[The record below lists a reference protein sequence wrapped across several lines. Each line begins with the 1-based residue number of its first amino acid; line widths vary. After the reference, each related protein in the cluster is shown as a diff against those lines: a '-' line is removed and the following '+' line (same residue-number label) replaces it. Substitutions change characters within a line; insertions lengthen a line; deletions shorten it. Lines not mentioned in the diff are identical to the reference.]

1 MANGFELD
9 GFAELEQV
17 LAGLP
22 GRFGDQVIDKIL
34 RKGAQPYLKKAKELS
49 SNQDV
54 TGDTTKSLGI
64 IANRK
69 TNSITVGPRR
79 GGPFRGYVAHIL
91 EYGAAPHRIAA
102 KAAGGLLSF
111 AGTFASEV
119 NHPGIAAQPFLR
131 PAFDAT
137 KNEVVQRIKDQCTE
151 ILESEFKSVFG
162 AKAKTSTTTVADIA
176 VPEGGGGAGRSAP
189 SLNTGRRGGIY
200 YHTASGGKRYVKKK
214 K

>member
-1 MANGFELD
+1 MANGFQLE

-22 GRFGDQVIDKIL
+22 GKLGDQTVDKIL
-34 RKGAQPYLKKAKELS
+34 RKAAQPYLKKAKELS

-79 GGPFRGYVAHIL
+79 GGQYKGYVAHIL

-111 AGTFASEV
+111 AGSFAHEV

-137 KNEVVQRIKDQCTE
+137 HPAVVASIKDQARE
-151 ILESEFKSVFG
+151 IIESEFKSVF
-162 AKAKTSTTTVADIA
+162 K
-176 VPEGGGGAGRSAP
+176 
-189 SLNTGRRGGIY
+189 
-200 YHTASGGKRYVKKK
+200 
-214 K
+214 

>member
-1 MANGFELD
+1 MANGFQLE

-22 GRFGDQVIDKIL
+22 GKLGDQTVDKIL
-34 RKGAQPYLKKAKELS
+34 RKAAQPYLKKAKELS

-79 GGPFRGYVAHIL
+79 GGQYKGYVAHIL

-111 AGTFASEV
+111 AGSFAPEV

-137 KNEVVQRIKDQCTE
+137 HPAVVASIKDQARE
-151 ILESEFKSVFG
+151 IIASEFKSIKF
-162 AKAKTSTTTVADIA
+162 
-176 VPEGGGGAGRSAP
+176 
-189 SLNTGRRGGIY
+189 
-200 YHTASGGKRYVKKK
+200 
-214 K
+214 

>member
-1 MANGFELD
+1 MASNGFQLE
-9 GFAELEQV
+9 GFDALNEV

-22 GRFGDQVIDKIL
+22 GRFGDQQVDKIL
-34 RKGAQPYLKKAKELS
+34 RKAAQPYLKKARELS
-49 SNQDV
+49 SNADV

-69 TNSITVGPRR
+69 ANSITVGPRR
-79 GGPFRGYVAHIL
+79 GGQYKGYVAHIL

-111 AGTFASEV
+111 AGTFTKEV

-137 KNEVVQRIKDQCTE
+137 SGQMVQSVNDQCAE
-151 ILESEFKSVFG
+151 IIESGFK
-162 AKAKTSTTTVADIA
+162 A
-176 VPEGGGGAGRSAP
+176 V
-189 SLNTGRRGGIY
+189 
-200 YHTASGGKRYVKKK
+200 KF
-214 K
+214 

>member
-1 MANGFELD
+1 MASNGFQPQ
-9 GFAELEQV
+9 GFDALNEV

-22 GRFGDQVIDKIL
+22 GKFGAQTVDKIL
-34 RKGAQPYLKKAKELS
+34 RKAAQPYLKKAKELS

-79 GGPFRGYVAHIL
+79 GGQYKGYVAHIL

-111 AGTFASEV
+111 AGTLTHEV

-137 KNEVVQRIKDQCTE
+137 HQQVVDSVKQQCAE
-151 ILESEFKSVFG
+151 IIESGFKSVF
-162 AKAKTSTTTVADIA
+162 K
-176 VPEGGGGAGRSAP
+176 
-189 SLNTGRRGGIY
+189 
-200 YHTASGGKRYVKKK
+200 
-214 K
+214 

>member
-1 MANGFELD
+1 MANGFELE

-22 GRFGDQVIDKIL
+22 GKLGDQTVDKIL
-34 RKGAQPYLKKAKELS
+34 RKAAQPYLKRAKELS

-79 GGPFRGYVAHIL
+79 GGQYKGYVAHIL

-111 AGTFASEV
+111 AGTFTQEV

-137 KNEVVQRIKDQCTE
+137 KDQVQQRIKDQCRE
-151 ILESEFKSVFG
+151 IITSEFKAVF
-162 AKAKTSTTTVADIA
+162 K
-176 VPEGGGGAGRSAP
+176 
-189 SLNTGRRGGIY
+189 
-200 YHTASGGKRYVKKK
+200 
-214 K
+214 

>member
-1 MANGFELD
+1 MANGFELE

-22 GRFGDQVIDKIL
+22 GKLGDQTVDKIL
-34 RKGAQPYLKKAKELS
+34 RKAAQPYLKRAKELS

-79 GGPFRGYVAHIL
+79 GGQYKGYVAHIL

-111 AGTFASEV
+111 AGTFTQEV

-137 KNEVVQRIKDQCTE
+137 QGQMQQSIKDQARE
-151 ILESEFKSVFG
+151 IIESEFKSVF
-162 AKAKTSTTTVADIA
+162 K
-176 VPEGGGGAGRSAP
+176 
-189 SLNTGRRGGIY
+189 
-200 YHTASGGKRYVKKK
+200 
-214 K
+214 